1 MGAKEDALDALEKVI
16 EQFNL
21 KPSTVGRE
29 IAGDPSF
36 MTRLRDPKKTISTNT
51 LDSVWRFILKMRGQM
66 ELDLDL
72 EKD

>member
-66 ELDLDL
+66 ELELD
-72 EKD
+72 